1 MNKRLYAILAILV
14 AGVLIHCATNIFAA
28 RYYRLLEKER
38 PIYLGLRAID
48 SLAAVEYI
56 NLPSAT
62 ERARFYENFWRD
74 EESDEREKFEERIA
88 YAYRTFGRYAP
99 LGDDR
104 IPIYV
109 IYGPPSKREIIAPQQ
124 KIAVGTREV
133 VKPAEV
139 WTYNAHGTIF
149 DFLRMSRAYEIIAQ
163 VDFGD
168 KIRIPH
174 LTEVTKDSTV
184 EIESAPSLDF
194 DVAIGRFRQKRN
206 LTRLEVYFTVEI
218 EDTTGLSFARHIRV
232 FDKKDSLIDEKKDIL
247 IPQDGEKGVFFDE
260 ANFWLK
266 PDRYYLEIELADIKN
281 RKVGKKSL
289 SVDLVEYQDDAK
301 EIGDLIPAAIID
313 EAFTHEKFNKPVG
326 RVIPLTKPVLPVH
339 TPFYFYTEGYNLEI
353 KDGMHRLRTAYEVY
367 NKAKMRKEIVDVMIR
382 DWISPGD
389 VAYIGAQYHPM
400 DLSPGYYIIVAKIKD
415 LLSGK
420 ERTAVTEFEL
430 VPAE

>member
-1 MNKRLYAILAILV
+1 MNKRAYAIIAILL

-74 EESDEREKFEERIA
+74 KETNEREKFEERIA

-109 IYGPPSKREIIAPQQ
+109 KYGTPSKREIITPQQ

-139 WTYNAHGTIF
+139 WTYKAHGIMF
-149 DFLRMSRAYEIIAQ
+149 DFLRVTRAYKIIAQ

-168 KIRIPH
+168 KVRIPH
-174 LTEVTKDSTV
+174 LKEVVKDSLV
-184 EIESAPSLDF
+184 AIESASSLDF
-194 DVAIGRFRQKRN
+194 NVAIGRFRQKLN

-218 EDTTGLSFARHIRV
+218 EDTSGLSFSRRIRI
-232 FDKKDSLIDEKKDIL
+232 FNEEDSLINEKENIL
-247 IPQDGEKGVFFDE
+247 VPQEGEQGIFFDE

-281 RKVGKKSL
+281 RRVGKKRL
-289 SVDLVEYQDDAK
+289 SVDLVAYQDDAK
-301 EIGDLIPAAIID
+301 EIGDLIPAKIID

-326 RVIPLTKPVLPVH
+326 RVIPLTKPALPVH
-339 TPFYFYTEGYNLEI
+339 TPFYFYTEGYNLET
-353 KDGMHRLRTAYEVY
+353 KDGMHHLRTAYEVY

-389 VAYIGAQYHPM
+389 VAYIGAHYHPM
-400 DLSPGYYIIVAKIKD
+400 DLSPGYYIIVAKLID

-430 VPAE
+430 VPTQ